1 MATDVTHSVSNHR
14 AAQTAPEPGDQPNY
28 TKLLVKSL
36 YL

>member
-1 MATDVTHSVSNHR
+1 MATDVTHSVSNHT